1 MEVTMRTTSGT
12 FVFFL
17 FLMCSVDS
25 RVSAGETE
33 NLLLQPCPDSPNC
46 VSTQARD
53 EKHRMD
59 PIVYTGPM
67 EQAKQRLFTVIASM
81 NRTRILE
88 DRGEYIHAVFTS
100 LIFRFKDDVE
110 FVFDDQ
116 NKLIHFRS
124 ASRVGYSDLG
134 VNRKRMEEIRK
145 RFDQR

>member
-1 MEVTMRTTSGT
+1 MRTTAGT
-12 FVFFL
+12 FMFFL
-17 FLMCSVDS
+17 CLVCSMDS
-25 RVSAGETE
+25 RVHAGETG
-33 NLLLQPCPDSPNC
+33 NTLLPPCPDSPNC
-46 VSTQARD
+46 VSTQAKD

-67 EQAKQRLFTVIASM
+67 EQAKQRLFTVITSM
-81 NRTRILE
+81 KRARITE

-134 VNRKRMEEIRK
+134 VNRKRMEEIRNN
-145 RFDQR
+145 FDQR